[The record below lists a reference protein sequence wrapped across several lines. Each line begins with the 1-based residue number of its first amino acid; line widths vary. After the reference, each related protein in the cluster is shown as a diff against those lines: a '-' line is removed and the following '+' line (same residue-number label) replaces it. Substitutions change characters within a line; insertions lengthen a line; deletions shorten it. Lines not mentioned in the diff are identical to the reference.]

1 MTPRR
6 IAPRK
11 NALCVTGASP
21 RRSYRAWYST
31 RALIIFPSVK
41 GEAAFPSRRIAI
53 VTAAVACPG
62 SDISPRTT
70 MDKIVLV
77 AMVVAKVAGQLT
89 LMLVLG
95 LLVDGVF

>member
-1 MTPRR
+1 M
-6 IAPRK
+6 
-11 NALCVTGASP
+11 
-21 RRSYRAWYST
+21 
-31 RALIIFPSVK
+31 
-41 GEAAFPSRRIAI
+41 IAI
-53 VTAAVACPG
+53 VNAAVECQG